1 VETALECLD
10 IRPIE
15 LSCEAVKMK
24 RIKIAML
31 VLCSLDGGMPLAVRA
46 EAPTPRSGCWST
58 EVAIRPSTP
67 QAVTTATGRIMAIER
82 SNKDRSL
89 AAKEVV
95 TWVRLKTPTGQ
106 KTVYLGSDRSL
117 QQQGLKLK
125 VRDTIEVQGIQTY
138 KSKELPTIIANTV
151 KKSDRVWKIDN
162 IATKPNSENRCRY
175 NG

>member
-1 VETALECLD
+1 
-10 IRPIE
+10 
-15 LSCEAVKMK
+15 MK
-24 RIKIAML
+24 QIQISML
-31 VLCSLDGGMPLAVRA
+31 VLCLGCGLPLAARA
-46 EAPTPRSGCWST
+46 EAPTPKSGCWST

-67 QAVTTATGRIMAIER
+67 EQVTTATGRVIGIER

-89 AAKEVV
+89 AATEVV
-95 TWVRLKTPTGQ
+95 TWVKLKTPTGQ

-125 VRDTIEVQGIQTY
+125 VRDTIEVQGVQTY
-138 KSKELPTIIANTV
+138 KSKKLPTIIANTV

-162 IATKPNSENRCRY
+162 IATKPTSDERCRF

>member
-1 VETALECLD
+1 
-10 IRPIE
+10 
-15 LSCEAVKMK
+15 MQQ
-24 RIKIAML
+24 IKIAVL
-31 VLCSLDGGMPLAVRA
+31 VLCSIGCGLPLAVRA
-46 EAPTPRSGCWST
+46 EAPTPKSGCWST

-67 QAVTTATGRIMAIER
+67 QAVTTATGRVMAIER

-125 VRDTIEVQGIQTY
+125 VRDTIEVQGVQTY
-138 KSKELPTIIANTV
+138 KSKKLPTIIANTV
-151 KKSDRVWKIDN
+151 KKSDRVWRIEN
-162 IATKPNSENRCRY
+162 IATKPTSGERCRS